1 MMKKTG
7 FAVCLSLIL
16 GMALFSGF
24 ALADAGHDEAPA
36 VHGMTTTATPAAQ
49 PSTQFPNAVGG
60 FVIGV
65 VVGIILARFIF
76 KKS

>member
-1 MMKKTG
+1 MFIADTRHG
-7 FAVCLSLIL
+7 SLFGL
-16 GMALFSGF
+16 RACGCRS
-24 ALADAGHDEAPA
+24 
-36 VHGMTTTATPAAQ
+36 TTATPAAQ